1 MSTSEAA
8 PSATAIT
15 IDDSDARGKAP
26 AVAPAPAA
34 PPPADAAAAAPP
46 KYRRFPFLLRKT
58 KAGGGVCKRG
68 AACFDFLLRL
78 CAIAATLVA
87 AIMMGTTDETL
98 PFFTQFFQFH
108 ANFADLPAL
117 TSVHICPLLLKGH
130 FHDLNRFA
138 WACFLQVLRGGE
150 CDRSR
155 LPRPLPPLL
164 PSRNGSAP
172 SDRTKASALRPR
184 HSELLITLTI
194 AAASSATAIVYL
206 AHNGSSKA
214 NWVAICLR
222 FDGFCQSISGA
233 VVASFIAVVF
243 FMVLV
248 IMSALVMRKH

>member
-15 IDDSDARGKAP
+15 IDDSDASGKAP
-26 AVAPAPAA
+26 AAAPAPAA
-34 PPPADAAAAAPP
+34 PPPAAAAAPP
-46 KYRRFPFLLRKT
+46 KDRRFPFLLRKT
-58 KAGGGVCKRG
+58 KAAGGGCKRG
-68 AACFDFLLRL
+68 VACFDFLLRL

-87 AIMMGTTDETL
+87 AILMGTTDETL

-117 TSVHICPLLLKGH
+117 TFFVVGNAIAAGYLVLSLPFSLATMVRPQSTGPRLLL
-130 FHDLNRFA
+130 F
-138 WACFLQVLRGGE
+138 VLDTVMME
-150 CDRSR
+150 
-155 LPRPLPPLL
+155 
-164 PSRNGSAP
+164 
-172 SDRTKASALRPR
+172 
-184 HSELLITLTI
+184 LTI

-248 IMSALVMRKH
+248 VMSALVMRKH

>member
-1 MSTSEAA
+1 LHHSLIRSLLPNPAPSMSTSEAA

-26 AVAPAPAA
+26 AAAPAPAA
-34 PPPADAAAAAPP
+34 PPPAAAAAP
-46 KYRRFPFLLRKT
+46 KDRRFPFLLRKT
-58 KAGGGVCKRG
+58 KAAGGGCKRG
-68 AACFDFLLRL
+68 VACFDFLLRL

-117 TSVHICPLLLKGH
+117 TFFVVGNAIAAGYLVLSLPFSLAAMIRPQAIGPRLLL
-130 FHDLNRFA
+130 F
-138 WACFLQVLRGGE
+138 VLDTVMME
-150 CDRSR
+150 
-155 LPRPLPPLL
+155 
-164 PSRNGSAP
+164 
-172 SDRTKASALRPR
+172 
-184 HSELLITLTI
+184 LTI

-248 IMSALVMRKH
+248 VMSALVMRKQ

>member
-26 AVAPAPAA
+26 AAAPAPAA
-34 PPPADAAAAAPP
+34 PPPAAPAP
-46 KYRRFPFLLRKT
+46 AKDRRFPFLLRKT
-58 KAGGGVCKRG
+58 KVGGGACKRG
-68 AACFDFLLRL
+68 VACFDFLLRL

-87 AIMMGTTDETL
+87 AIIMGTTDETL

-108 ANFADLPAL
+108 ANYADLPAL
-117 TSVHICPLLLKGH
+117 TSVHIYPLLLEGH
-130 FHDLNRFA
+130 SHDLNRFFVVGNA
-138 WACFLQVLRGGE
+138 IAAGYLVLSLPFSLAAMVRPQAIGP
-150 CDRSR
+150 R
-155 LPRPLPPLL
+155 LLL
-164 PSRNGSAP
+164 FVL
-172 SDRTKASALRPR
+172 DTVMM
-184 HSELLITLTI
+184 ELTI

-248 IMSALVMRKH
+248 VMSALVMRKQ